1 MTAYSDRDIMRA
13 RTLPDEPD
21 SLAWLRIEPLD
32 VERQVQPAS
41 VDLTLGSEFMRF
53 PDRVQIVD
61 LADRKV
67 SMERVMRDLPGEFYE
82 LEPGGFVLG
91 TTVER
96 IHLGPKI
103 VGKVEGKSSLGRIG
117 LTAHVTAGFIDPG
130 FQGQIT
136 LELFNASP
144 NVIVLRPGVP
154 ICQIAFFETHT
165 SCARPYGSK
174 GLGSR
179 YQGQRGTQAIKK

>member
-1 MTAYSDRDIMRA
+1 MTAYSDRDIRRA
-13 RTLPDEPD
+13 LATWGEDLSGNP
-21 SLAWLRIEPLD
+21 AWLRIDPVDLD
-32 VERQVQPAS
+32 AIQPAS
-41 VDLTLGSEFMRF
+41 VDLRLGSDFLRF
-53 PDRVQIVD
+53 PDWPQIVD

-67 SMERVMRDLPGEFYE
+67 DMESVSVGKDASYR

-91 TTVER
+91 TTIER
-96 IHLGPKI
+96 VTLGPKI

-130 FQGQIT
+130 FNGQIT

-144 NVIVLRPGVP
+144 NTILLRPGVF
-154 ICQIAFFETHT
+154 ICQIAFFET
-165 SCARPYGSK
+165 AIAAERPYGSE

-179 YQGQRGTQAIKK
+179 YQNQDGVQAVKE